1 MSNWFSTGLAGMK
14 KFKEM
19 ESLRQITSNQSRV
32 RRFRLKPGE
41 KAKIIFLD
49 HPSLWLQEHTVKV
62 NGNFENYTCTDEI
75 ETCPLCMANIK
86 RSPILVSTII
96 DCRKVTS
103 EKTGKVYQFQK
114 ALYVA
119 KGKAIRALMRQYLE
133 ANKMDLTYYA
143 IDVERDTDPKSVSCG
158 EFFTDDKRIAMPSL
172 EKIAA
177 KVNEDPKDAKEYLK
191 PFDYISVLAPLP
203 NSDLRRI
210 VGLGE
215 PLGGDSSSEL
225 EGLGF
230 NLDDAL
236 EKEEV
241 DELGIDELDA
251 EESKED
257 SEIKA
262 EETAP
267 TPNKKT
273 KADSKAEVKADEDE
287 SLF

>member
-19 ESLRQITSNQSRV
+19 ESLRAITANQSRV

-62 NGNFENYTCTDEI
+62 NGNYENYTCTDEI
-75 ETCPLCMANIK
+75 ETCPLCMANVK

-119 KGKAIRALMRQYLE
+119 KGKAIRAMLRQFLE
-133 ANKMDLTYYA
+133 ANKLDLTHYA

-158 EFFTDDKRIAMPSL
+158 EFFTEDKKIAVSAL
-172 EKIAA
+172 DKIAA

-191 PFDYISVLAPLP
+191 PFDYMTILAPLP

-230 NLDDAL
+230 SLEDSP
-236 EKEEV
+236 EKEEL
-241 DELGIDELDA
+241 DELGIDDDEDEKIKVDTQEKA
-251 EESKED
+251 EESSTTSD
-257 SEIKA
+257 
-262 EETAP
+262 
-267 TPNKKT
+267 KKT
-273 KADSKAEVKADEDE
+273 KTETKTEDDDP
-287 SLF
+287 LF

>member
-19 ESLRQITSNQSRV
+19 ESLRAITANQSRV

-41 KAKIIFLD
+41 KGKIIFLD

-75 ETCPLCMANIK
+75 ETCPLCMANVK
-86 RSPILVSTII
+86 RSPILVSTVI

-119 KGKAIRALMRQYLE
+119 KGKAIRALMRQFLE
-133 ANKMDLTYYA
+133 ANKVDLTHFA
-143 IDVERDTDPKSVSCG
+143 VEVERDTDPKSVSCG
-158 EFFTDDKRIAMPSL
+158 EFFTEDKKVAVSTL

-177 KVNEDPKDAKEYLK
+177 KMCEDPKDAKEYLK
-191 PFDYISVLAPLP
+191 PYDYMSILAPLP
-203 NSDLRRI
+203 SSDLRRI

-230 NLDDAL
+230 SLDDAP
-236 EKEEV
+236 EKEEL
-241 DELGIDELDA
+241 DELGLDEVTA
-251 EESKED
+251 EEVKE
-257 SEIKA
+257 EVPVET
-262 EETAP
+262 EEAKP
-267 TPNKKT
+267 YAGKKDKTET
-273 KADSKAEVKADEDE
+273 KPEEEEA
-287 SLF
+287 LF